1 MNVTGA
7 YNQFGI
13 FGGQETQRTSAVAGK
28 VQPKV
33 QPLFTS
39 GGDTV
44 GGDTVSI
51 SIEALNAQALA
62 KGLPP
67 LDAKMKELKAGLEDG
82 SVKMKIFGDPTYN
95 PETDVLFMPEAIV
108 TVVAFPGDRDMRVM
122 TQEEH
127 EREQGRLNFT
137 PLPAYNP
144 TVIKQG
150 YNLEGGKYLEAMRQ
164 FGIDPFDSD
173 ALLQF
178 SKDPERQK
186 AVEELF
192 LSMLG

>member
-44 GGDTVSI
+44 SI
-51 SIEALNAQALA
+51 SLEALNAQALA

-67 LDAKMKELKAGLEDG
+67 FDAKLKEMQAGLEDG
-82 SVKMKIFGDPTYN
+82 SVKLKMFNDPTFN
-95 PETDVLFMPEAIV
+95 PEYDVMFLPEAIV

-127 EREQGRLNFT
+127 KREQGRLNFT

-150 YNLEGGKYLEAMRQ
+150 YNLEGDKYFEAMRQ

-178 SKDPERQK
+178 SKDTEKMK

-192 LSMLG
+192 LGILGESS